1 MTYAPNVPA
10 LSVTGDLVVEDMSA
24 VMLAE
29 FASDVGIREI
39 LMDPASAVA
48 PEVPDALP
56 LPPLAKSAIS
66 EAISDVMQPAEPV
79 VEEGV
84 DPLLHEPFPTR
95 PVAAASGVRLHRVI
109 GPDHKVVTQF
119 DAEKDMTPLD
129 FLGEDGAVVAVTH
142 PGPVYEWKL
151 VKLGP
156 ANGNVAAILAMR
168 LATAEEGAVLDG
180 MYPGW
185 LEACKKFD
193 EQNAVKTFEPGLP
206 PPQPLH

>member
-1 MTYAPNVPA
+1 VTYAPNVPA
-10 LSVTGDLVVEDMSA
+10 LSVTGELVVEDIRA
-24 VMLAE
+24 VLLAE
-29 FASDVGIREI
+29 FASDVGVREI

-48 PEVPDALP
+48 PEAPDALP
-56 LPPLAKSAIS
+56 QPPLAKSAIS
-66 EAISDVMQPAEPV
+66 EAIGEALQPSEQEAETA
-79 VEEGV
+79 
-84 DPLLHEPFPTR
+84 DSMLHEPFPTR

-142 PGPVYEWKL
+142 PGDVYSWKL
-151 VKLGP
+151 IKLGP

-168 LATAEEGAVLDG
+168 IASDEESKALDE

-193 EQNAVKTFEPGLP
+193 AQNAAAKDFDPGLP
-206 PPQPLH
+206 PPVLPQ